1 MDISSN
7 YQLYLIQFTL
17 IMQYTLSTGLQD
29 IRLYRR
35 LQGTLFSYIQGSF
48 MHQTNSFFLRKI
60 YKHTIKTYLWQRYK
74 LDLELY

>member
-35 LQGTLFSYIQGSF
+35 LQGTLFSYIQGS
-48 MHQTNSFFLRKI
+48 
-60 YKHTIKTYLWQRYK
+60 
-74 LDLELY
+74 LYASN